1 MSRLPLTVRRSN
13 ACSCVRLVLATSTL
27 IASASVWS
35 GPFEDGLAARDKG
48 DFASA
53 VHIFKPLAQSG
64 DANSQFQLSLL
75 YAAGKGAQADNKQA
89 LYWLRQS
96 ATRGNTQAQ
105 SNLGNA
111 FHMGREVAQDTI
123 KAYAWLSMASA
134 GGDSAASTNLNVVA
148 RKMSPLQLNQGKAL
162 AQVCLQ
168 GNFKPCL

>member
-1 MSRLPLTVRRSN
+1 M
-13 ACSCVRLVLATSTL
+13 LAMSTL
-27 IASASVWS
+27 VVSASVWP
-35 GPFEDGLAARDKG
+35 GPFEDGLAARDRG
-48 DFASA
+48 DFAAA
-53 VHIFKPLAQSG
+53 VHTFKSLAQSG

-75 YAAGKGAQADNKQA
+75 YAAGKGVKADNKQA
-89 LYWLRQS
+89 LYWLRQA

-111 FHMGREVAQDTI
+111 FSMGREVAQDTI

-134 GGDSAASTNLNVVA
+134 GGDSVASTNRDVVA
-148 RKMSPLQLNQGKAL
+148 RKMSPLQLEQGKAL

>member
-1 MSRLPLTVRRSN
+1 MVQKSNLRSCLRFLLTIS
-13 ACSCVRLVLATSTL
+13 ALV
-27 IASASVWS
+27 ASASVWP
-35 GPFEDGLAARDKG
+35 GPFEDGLVARDRG

-53 VHIFKPLAQSG
+53 VHTFKQLAQSG

-75 YAAGKGAQADNKQA
+75 YAAGTGVKADHKQS
-89 LYWLRQS
+89 LYWLRQA

-111 FHMGREVAQDTI
+111 FHMGRAVAQDSI

-134 GGDSAASTNLNVVA
+134 GGDSIASTNRDVVA
-148 RKMSPLQLNQGKAL
+148 RKMSSQQLEQGKAL
-162 AQVCLQ
+162 AHECLQ